1 MKQLAFKY
9 AGILGLVT
17 ALVGI
22 LLLFLAP
29 LCLHAQEVIA
39 TATPAPTGSPL
50 IDQHTSEFLKYLVD
64 SLGGLKGA
72 SSLVIAG
79 AVVQALIKA
88 MSLPAVGKWFT
99 ETQGHIKLLIVTGLT
114 LVSGVIG
121 LMTAGGL
128 TLGAA
133 LVHSTTLAALMVF
146 ANQII
151 QHWPKKK

>member
-1 MKQLAFKY
+1 MKTLTLKT
-9 AGILGLVT
+9 AGLIGFWT
-17 ALVGI
+17 ALIGV

-29 LCLHAQEVIA
+29 LYLHAQEVV
-39 TATPAPTGSPL
+39 ATPTPTGSPL
-50 IDQHTSEFLKYLVD
+50 IDQHTSEFLKYLID

-88 MSLPAVGKWFT
+88 MSLPAVGKWFK

-146 ANQII
+146 ANQVI

>member
-1 MKQLAFKY
+1 MKTKVFAILA
-9 AGILGLVT
+9 
-17 ALVGI
+17 
-22 LLLFLAP
+22 LLFMPFAVF
-29 LCLHAQEVIA
+29 AQAVTDA
-39 TATPAPTGSPL
+39 TAAIAASATPVASTGSAL
-50 IDQHTSEFLKYLVD
+50 IDQNTSDFLKLLID

-79 AVVQALIKA
+79 VVVQLLIKA
-88 MSLPAVGKWFT
+88 MSLPAVGKLFS
-99 ETQGHIKLLIVTGLT
+99 EAQGWLKLVIVTGLT

-146 ANQII
+146 GNQII
-151 QHWPKKK
+151 QHFFPPKT